1 VNIIVTGAS
10 GFLGRE
16 VCKIFEEQSIGI
28 VRVDKAG
35 GGPEVHKID
44 VCSLAFQNLIDTTK
58 PETIIHLAGVQYL
71 KPVRPRNRELFFREN
86 VEMARSV
93 GAAALKVDSVKQV
106 VFVSTDMVYG
116 RISRSPVTTSL
127 TPIPIGPYG
136 KSKLAAEN
144 SLTDSLNQT
153 QKVLTIFRPRLIAG
167 SGRLGT
173 ISILAKLISGNL
185 PVPIFG
191 RGDNRYQLISK
202 KDVAVA
208 IRNSVDLKRAGVYN
222 LGSDNPPTVL
232 DLISSA
238 ILVQRSRS
246 IIVKIPNRLSL
257 LLLRFLDKLG
267 MSPLSPEQFE
277 IAGIDYVLETSDT
290 KSLLNWQPTK
300 SDFEILR
307 ESLN

>member
-1 VNIIVTGAS
+1 
-10 GFLGRE
+10 
-16 VCKIFEEQSIGI
+16 
-28 VRVDKAG
+28 
-35 GGPEVHKID
+35 
-44 VCSLAFQNLIDTTK
+44 
-58 PETIIHLAGVQYL
+58 
-71 KPVRPRNRELFFREN
+71 
-86 VEMARSV
+86 MARSV